1 MRCDVLIAGAGPAGC
16 AAAIAAR
23 RAAPH
28 LSVVLVDAARFPR
41 DKPCAGAITG
51 GGLRELDRA
60 GLALRVPHAVV
71 SHARLRA
78 DGREARVELP
88 RPAAVVRRLELDADL
103 VQQVRDAGA
112 TVVEGAALT
121 AVEGDRARTGTGEI
135 SFGALVCADGAA
147 GPSRRLLGLGPGRHA
162 LLREARVPGA
172 PQWDLLFDLDAG
184 VPGYAWRFPAPA
196 LAGAMAETVGV
207 YAHERTAGLGPALA
221 AWLGREGLP
230 AAKPVRWPIRLHEP
244 GAPVGKD
251 LGAVQALLAGEA
263 LGVDPLTGEGIRY
276 ALWSGRIAGAL
287 AAGALARR
295 RAPSLAEYRVRL
307 AASRSGLALAAL
319 SQLAGRI
326 YGPDARWRR
335 LAAEP
340 RVAAAFAAVV
350 SGHPAQL
357 LAAGLAALADLA
369 RLEPR
374 TPSR

>member
-51 GGLRELDRA
+51 GGLRELERA

-78 DGREARVELP
+78 LGREARVELP
-88 RPAAVVRRLELDADL
+88 RPAAVVRRVELDDDL
-103 VQQVRDAGA
+103 VQQARDAGA
-112 TVVEGAALT
+112 TVVEGAALQ
-121 AVEGDRARTGTGEI
+121 ALQEDRARTGAGEI

-147 GPSRRLLGLGPGRHA
+147 GPSRRLLGLDPGRHA

-230 AAKPVRWPIRLHEP
+230 APEPVRWPIRLHAP

-251 LGAVQALLAGEA
+251 LGKAQALLAGEA

-276 ALWSGRIAGAL
+276 ALWSGRVAERL

-295 RAPSLAEYRVRL
+295 RAPSLGEYRVRL
-307 AASRSGLALAAL
+307 AASRSGLALAVL
-319 SQLAGRI
+319 SRLAGRI
-326 YGPDARWRR
+326 YGPDVRWRR

-340 RVAAAFAAVV
+340 RIAAAFAAVI
-350 SGHPAQL
+350 SGHPARL
-357 LAAGLAALADLA
+357 LAAGLAALVDPV
-369 RLEPR
+369 RLEQR
-374 TPSR
+374 